1 MSVPT
6 VAEQLLNIKKMVVVV
21 LVSMQCEFRA
31 GIYHNIIKECW
42 QGVVNLSS
50 VQFSCSRLAIK
61 HTAHGSGL

>member
-31 GIYHNIIKECW
+31 GIYHNIIKEC
-42 QGVVNLSS
+42 
-50 VQFSCSRLAIK
+50 
-61 HTAHGSGL
+61 